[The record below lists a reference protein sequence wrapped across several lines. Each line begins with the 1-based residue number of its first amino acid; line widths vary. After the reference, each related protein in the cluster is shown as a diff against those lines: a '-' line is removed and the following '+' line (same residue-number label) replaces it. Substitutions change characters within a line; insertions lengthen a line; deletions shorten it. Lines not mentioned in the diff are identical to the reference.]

1 MTDKKGTTEQM
12 TKAITK
18 TDPRAYAQAMLDS
31 KLSGKGEI
39 TKFETLDQSTLAEL
53 FDKFEMEPPIA
64 EVKDG
69 QIVRGRLIG
78 KGSPV
83 EMASQGKD
91 PLTGVEKPGNTV
103 NTWVIDVGN
112 GVKVRI
118 MSGYQLDHWLPG
130 KEGKIVVLVKGAK
143 KDRGQKQVREWLTG
157 VLKED
162 GDTPA

>member
-1 MTDKKGTTEQM
+1 MAKN
-12 TKAITK
+12 ALTK
-18 TDPRAYAQAMLDS
+18 TDPRSYAQALLDS
-31 KLSGKGEI
+31 KMSGKGEVA
-39 TKFETLDQSTLAEL
+39 TFETLDPSSVAEL
-53 FDKFEMEPPIA
+53 FAKFEMKPPIA

-69 QIVRGRLIG
+69 QIVKGILIG

-83 EMASQGKD
+83 EMASPGKD
-91 PLTGVEKPGNTV
+91 PKTGAEIPGNTV

-130 KEGKIVVLVKGAK
+130 KEGKTVVLVKGAK
-143 KDRGQKQVREWLTG
+143 KDRGSKQVREWLTG

-162 GDTPA
+162 GEADSGSTAE